1 MSMRRRGLR
10 RTLAAALR
18 PRALAAGTLAAG
30 ALAACGPLPPQA
42 PFRQA
47 QRLDSAT
54 GGIAFACGE
63 AFQITAFP
71 GDHARDLAPVRA
83 LAVRRA
89 RRLAAV
95 DARNPDWI
103 YQGQTVA
110 EIVANGVTD
119 LRSCG
124 LGDAARVLQRAAR
137 R

>member
-1 MSMRRRGLR
+1 MSTPWRILRRGF
-10 RTLAAALR
+10 AAS
-18 PRALAAGTLAAG
+18 LAAG
-30 ALAACGPLPPQA
+30 ALCACGALAPQA

-71 GDHARDLAPVRA
+71 GDHKRDLAPVQA
-83 LAVRRA
+83 LAIRRA

-110 EIVANGVTD
+110 EIVVNGTAD
-119 LRSCG
+119 LRACG
-124 LGDAARVLQRAAR
+124 LRDAAGVLERAHR
-137 R
+137 